1 MFTWDL
7 GKATINFD
15 KHGVSF
21 AEAAT
26 VIADPRGL
34 EWEDR
39 EHSGK
44 ERRLKRLGASIGRRV
59 LVVVY
64 TIRRTPDGNEAIRI
78 ISAGQASRKER
89 AAYSG

>member
-1 MFTWDL
+1 MLTWDR

-15 KHGVSF
+15 KRGVSF
-21 AEAAT
+21 AEAAM
-26 VIADPRGL
+26 VFAEPRGL
-34 EWEDR
+34 EREDM

-44 ERRLKRLGASIGRRV
+44 ERRQKRLGASIGRRV

-64 TIRRTPDGNEAIRI
+64 TTRRTPDGNEAIRI
-78 ISAGQASRKER
+78 FSARQASRKAR